1 MSTPPPHPDQRNN
14 GLTNSYDPAS
24 TIRFEEPRRL
34 PIGLIA
40 AVLGGFLLAC
50 GIIFVVMYKV
60 NVGPAPAP
68 RPQNTNLGTPQPE
81 PSANKATTAEPA
93 PKKAIPTGD
102 AIPGTERDTNGEIV
116 VTNPSR
122 CTFLTVHLE
131 SLAQMSRENPGP
143 DMQKWIA
150 GKQAETRER
159 LARFGC

>member
-60 NVGPAPAP
+60 NGGAGAAP
-68 RPQNTNLGTPQPE
+68 RPQNTNLARRSPSPRPTRPPPPSRHRRRPFPPATPF
-81 PSANKATTAEPA
+81 PA
-93 PKKAIPTGD
+93 PNATPMVK
-102 AIPGTERDTNGEIV
+102 
-116 VTNPSR
+116 S
-122 CTFLTVHLE
+122 
-131 SLAQMSRENPGP
+131 
-143 DMQKWIA
+143 W
-150 GKQAETRER
+150 
-159 LARFGC
+159 

>member
-60 NVGPAPAP
+60 NVGPAPHRGHRTPTWHAAA
-68 RPQNTNLGTPQPE
+68 RALGQQGHHRR
-81 PSANKATTAEPA
+81 A
-93 PKKAIPTGD
+93 
-102 AIPGTERDTNGEIV
+102 GTEEGHSHRRRH
-116 VTNPSR
+116 SR
-122 CTFLTVHLE
+122 H
-131 SLAQMSRENPGP
+131 R
-143 DMQKWIA
+143 
-150 GKQAETRER
+150 TRHQW
-159 LARFGC
+159 